1 MNPTEL
7 RRNLYQVLD
16 EVLRTGQPID
26 VERKGRLI
34 RLEPIVSQDR
44 LAGLKPHGDA
54 VAGDPYDLDEISWS
68 DAWKP

>member
-16 EVLRTGQPID
+16 AVLETGHPVH

-34 RLEPIVSQDR
+34 RIEPVGNFDR
-44 LAGLKPHGDA
+44 LAGLDPHENA
-54 VAGDPYDLDEISWS
+54 VAGDPYDLDEIGWS
-68 DAWKP
+68 EAWKP